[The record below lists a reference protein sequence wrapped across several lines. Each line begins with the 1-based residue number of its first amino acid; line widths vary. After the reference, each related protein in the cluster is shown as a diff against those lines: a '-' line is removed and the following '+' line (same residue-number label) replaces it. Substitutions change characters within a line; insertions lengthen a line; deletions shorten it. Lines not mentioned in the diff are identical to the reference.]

1 VSTTASDP
9 SGAAAQA
16 RTPRTPLQ
24 VTLSVWRALLLREAV
39 MRLFSSRGA
48 WFWLLL
54 EPVWHIGYM
63 MVMFAVVRVR
73 HVAGI
78 ETTVWVLAGMLSFF
92 AFRRPA
98 VQCMNAVN
106 ANAALYTYRQ
116 VKPIDAVLTRAM
128 LEGMLMVSTSVL
140 LVFFVAMANIDVI
153 PDDLA
158 AVLEVFVGMWLIGT
172 GFGMA
177 ASVAV
182 ELAPEA
188 GRVIGLAMSPLYIGS
203 GVIFPISA
211 VPPPYRDWLMLNP
224 LAHGLEAA
232 RQGFASHYHPVAETS
247 MAYFYGC
254 ALVILFAGLA
264 LHRRYAGKMVTQ

>member
-1 VSTTASDP
+1 VNTTASDR
-9 SGAAAQA
+9 SGAAMEP
-16 RTPRTPLQ
+16 RSPRTPLQ

-48 WFWLLL
+48 WFWLLA

-63 MVMFAVVRVR
+63 MVMFAVIRVR

-78 ETTVWVLAGMLSFF
+78 ETAVWVLAGMLSFF

-106 ANAALYTYRQ
+106 ANTALFTYRQ
-116 VKPIDAVLTRAM
+116 VKPIDPVLTRAM
-128 LEGMLMVSTSVL
+128 LEGVLMVTTSVL
-140 LVFFVAMANIDVI
+140 LVFCMTLADIDAV
-153 PDDLA
+153 PDDPA

-247 MAYFYGC
+247 MAYFFG
-254 ALVILFAGLA
+254 AAVVMLFIGLA
-264 LHRRYAGKMVTQ
+264 LHRRYASKMVTQ